1 MNFNLPEIFCVIP
14 NFPNYKVS
22 TLGNVW
28 SKKYNK
34 LLKPFKNK
42 DGYLVVG
49 LSSKDKS
56 STTISIHRLVLSTFR
71 FNETLLLDKDK
82 EENKYLIKTCVDHI
96 NNNTADNRLE
106 NLRYAT
112 KMENGQNSKV
122 SKRNKTTKIKGV
134 YFDKER
140 GLYLSN
146 IVYKQKRIFLGRYET
161 VEEATLVRR
170 IKARELFGAFCHSS
184 EL

>member
-28 SKKYNK
+28 SIRNNK

-49 LSSKDKS
+49 LSNDQS
-56 STTISIHRLVLSTFR
+56 STKISIHRLVLNTFL

-82 EENKYLIKTCVDHI
+82 DKYLIKTCVDHI
-96 NNNTADNRLE
+96 NNNTSDNRLE
-106 NLRYAT
+106 NLRYAS
-112 KMENGQNSKV
+112 KSENAQNSKI
-122 SKRNKTTKIKGV
+122 SIKNKTSGVKGV

-140 GLYLSN
+140 KQYLSN
-146 IVYKQKRIFLGRYET
+146 IVYKQRRIFLGRYET
-161 VEEATLVRR
+161 VEEATLIRR
-170 IKARELFGAFCHSS
+170 MKARELFGSFCHSS
-184 EL
+184 EI

>member
-1 MNFNLPEIFCVIP
+1 MNFNLPEIFCDIP

-34 LLKPFKNK
+34 LLKPSKNK
-42 DGYLVVG
+42 SGYLVVG
-49 LSSKDKS
+49 LSNDQS
-56 STTISIHRLVLSTFR
+56 SITISIHRLVLNTFL
-71 FNETLLLDKDK
+71 FNESLLLDKDK

-96 NNNTADNRLE
+96 NNNPSDNRLE
-106 NLRYAT
+106 NLRYAS

-122 SKRNKTTKIKGV
+122 SKRNKTSGVKGV

-140 GLYLSN
+140 GTYLAN
-146 IVYKQKRIFLGRYET
+146 IVYKQRRIFLGRYET
-161 VEEATLVRR
+161 VEEAIVVRR